1 MSGKD
6 YSAKLANLANYD
18 IWNFAVVKAE
28 IPGSLH
34 RDIDV
39 PAERWLRILCTR
51 EGGFKRV
58 KAIHAARAGHAI
70 CKRVVLLPLK
80 RVPAGR
86 FEHIWEGGNW
96 SRPPVCY
103 ALWRIRKPERGEA
116 PGQSLRLS

>member
-34 RDIDV
+34 WDIDML
-39 PAERWLRILCTR
+39 AERWLRILCPR

-58 KAIHAARAGHAI
+58 KAVHAARQG
-70 CKRVVLLPLK
+70 
-80 RVPAGR
+80 
-86 FEHIWEGGNW
+86 
-96 SRPPVCY
+96 
-103 ALWRIRKPERGEA
+103 A
-116 PGQSLRLS
+116 PFAKEWFCFH